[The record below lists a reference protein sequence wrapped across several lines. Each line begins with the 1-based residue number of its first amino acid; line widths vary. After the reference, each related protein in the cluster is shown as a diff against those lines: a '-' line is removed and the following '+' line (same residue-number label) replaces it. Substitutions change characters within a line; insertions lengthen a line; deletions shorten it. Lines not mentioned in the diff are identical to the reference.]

1 MENIAVGKNFTAGE
15 RRRMFLVMGPMWGLT
30 GIGLGK
36 STGYIIEKMGYSPD
50 DPAALERFNQIKYGL
65 FDQLLGWGIGTETA
79 YAERAAPLG
88 QIKDTHRKLM
98 EESLITTLF
107 GPSGEI
113 FGDMKS
119 AASNAIRAMYG
130 GRTESVRED
139 LTQLL
144 RNLSTVDK
152 AVKIRE
158 LIESGNYRSR
168 TRKLAVS
175 GLPPEAAAA
184 VLFGAT
190 PAPVQNYYDVKEIIY
205 KKNNVYKDLRN
216 RLNGKAT
223 LAIELLT
230 KGDER
235 DMVRG
240 TKLWQEISDELWA
253 SNLSNELKVSL
264 QDSLVN
270 AGAIPDI
277 LRNAQRLD
285 LGFEAGLLSQQTY

>member
-1 MENIAVGKNFTAGE
+1 
-15 RRRMFLVMGPMWGLT
+15 
-30 GIGLGK
+30 
-36 STGYIIEKMGYSPD
+36 
-50 DPAALERFNQIKYGL
+50 
-65 FDQLLGWGIGTETA
+65 
-79 YAERAAPLG
+79 
-88 QIKDTHRKLM
+88 
-98 EESLITTLF
+98 
-107 GPSGEI
+107 
-113 FGDMKS
+113 MKS

-168 TRKLAVS
+168 TRKLAVG
-175 GLPPEAAAA
+175 GLPPEAAVA

-205 KKNNVYKDLRN
+205 KKNKTYKDLRK
-216 RLNGKAT
+216 RLSEKAT
-223 LAIELLT
+223 LAVELLT